1 MSGSLPLTPD
11 GTGECHAGISRVN
24 QIVSWLE
31 RHYQLAV
38 IAIAIAIYLG
48 CSFSPPSLMDDVD
61 SVQAS
66 ISRTMLRTGNWVTP
80 HLDGIKYFEKPPL
93 KYWMIAI
100 FFKLFG
106 DSAFVAR
113 LPMVICTIL
122 LCWLTAR
129 MGEWAFNRRTGLL
142 AGVMLATSIGLF
154 LFTRVL
160 ISDVALTLT
169 IALAMWSFLR
179 ALDSEERHPRRW
191 ALLFGASVGT
201 GLLFKGL
208 IAALFPL
215 ASGFLYLCFSHQ
227 LTKRETWRRLI
238 PLRSALIGLAIAAP
252 WHVLATL
259 ENPPYFYVSME
270 SGPGVYHGFFW
281 LYFFNEHILRFLNR
295 RYPRDY
301 NTVPRLL
308 FWSLHLV
315 WFFPWSVYFPGWLKL
330 RYRGSDRASHM
341 RLMALCWIGFLML
354 FFSFSSTQ
362 EYYSMPCYPAIALLL
377 ACAAAS
383 NDAWIY
389 KWLRRCDVL
398 LAITCTL
405 AAGAIAFILASVWGL
420 PTPGDISHALMQH
433 PSEYTLSLGHLGD
446 LTLSSFAYLRMPLI
460 VAGIAFVIGVLG
472 MLRLKPAARF
482 IAAAVMMVLFFHAA
496 RLAMITFDPY
506 LSSKPL
512 ADALLKSPKG
522 KLIVDDQYYTFSSVF
537 FYADTK
543 ALLLNG
549 RVNNLEYGSFAP
561 DAPHVFITDSD
572 LPRLW
577 SQPQRWYLVAEKDR
591 FEQIERMLGQDR
603 VFVVRKSGGKYLI
616 TNYQILNTA
625 ELRAPARV
633 PQPTEAGVNC
643 SGSLCLQERRR
654 SPIDGN
660 PSHPLYTQSAH
671 IVLHRAVSAAR
682 SYTAPLPVPAEKSQ
696 PVSDLENFH
705 S

>member
-1 MSGSLPLTPD
+1 MSDALRLTPMD
-11 GTGECHAGISRVN
+11 GAVEPDLEISHAK
-24 QIVSWLE
+24 QIVNWLE

-38 IAIAIAIYLG
+38 LAVAIIIYLG

-66 ISRTMLRTGNWVTP
+66 ISRTMLRTGDWVTP

-113 LPMVICTIL
+113 LPMVLLTVL

-142 AGVMLATSIGLF
+142 AGMMLATSIGLF

-160 ISDVALTLT
+160 ISDVALTFT

-179 ALDSEERHPRRW
+179 ALDPQERHPRRW
-191 ALLFGASVGT
+191 ALVFGASVGT

-208 IAALFPL
+208 IAAVFPL
-215 ASGFLYLCFSHQ
+215 ASGFLYLCFTHQ
-227 LTKRETWRRLI
+227 LAERETWRRLM
-238 PLRSALIGLAIAAP
+238 PLRSALLGLAIAAP
-252 WHVLATL
+252 WHVLATFD
-259 ENPPYFYVSME
+259 NPPYFFVSMK

-281 LYFFNEHILRFLNR
+281 LYFFNEHILRFLNK

-315 WFFPWSVYFPGWLKL
+315 WFFPWSAYLPGWLKL
-330 RYRGSDRASHM
+330 RYRGSDRASRM

-362 EYYSMPCYPAIALLL
+362 EYYSMPCYPAFALLL

-383 NDAWIY
+383 NDGWIN
-389 KWLRRCDVL
+389 KWLRRGDVS
-398 LAITCTL
+398 LAATCAL
-405 AAGAIAFILASVWGL
+405 AAGAIAFILASVWSL
-420 PTPGDISHALMQH
+420 PTPGDISYALTQH
-433 PSEYTLSLGHLGD
+433 PSEYTLSLGHMGD
-446 LTLSSFAYLRMPLI
+446 LTLSSFAYLRTPLI
-460 VAGIAFVIGVLG
+460 VAGIAFVIGAIGV
-472 MLRLKPAARF
+472 LRLKPAARF
-482 IAAAVMMVLFFHAA
+482 LAAAAMMILFFHAA
-496 RLAMITFDPY
+496 RLAMIAFDPY

-549 RVNNLEYGSFAP
+549 RVNNLEYGSCAP
-561 DAPHVFITDSD
+561 DAPHVFITNED
-572 LPRLW
+572 LARLW
-577 SQPQRWYLVAEKDR
+577 NEPQRWYLIAEKGR
-591 FEQIERMLGQDR
+591 LEQIESMLGQGR
-603 VFVVRKSGGKYLI
+603 VFIVRESGGKYLI

-625 ELRAPARV
+625 ELRKSWRV
-633 PQPTEAGVNC
+633 V
-643 SGSLCLQERRR
+643 
-654 SPIDGN
+654 
-660 PSHPLYTQSAH
+660 
-671 IVLHRAVSAAR
+671 
-682 SYTAPLPVPAEKSQ
+682 PVPSAG
-696 PVSDLENFH
+696 
-705 S
+705 

>member
-1 MSGSLPLTPD
+1 MSDALRLTPMD
-11 GTGECHAGISRVN
+11 GAVEPDLEISHAK
-24 QIVSWLE
+24 QIVNWLE

-38 IAIAIAIYLG
+38 LGVAIIIYLG

-66 ISRTMLRTGNWVTP
+66 ISRTMLRTGDWVTP

-113 LPMVICTIL
+113 LPMVLLTVL

-142 AGVMLATSIGLF
+142 AGMMLATSIGLF

-160 ISDVALTLT
+160 ISDVALTFT

-179 ALDSEERHPRRW
+179 ALDPQERHPRRW
-191 ALLFGASVGT
+191 ALVFGASVGT

-208 IAALFPL
+208 IAAVFPL
-215 ASGFLYLCFSHQ
+215 ASGFLYLCFTHQ
-227 LTKRETWRRLI
+227 LAERETWRRLM
-238 PLRSALIGLAIAAP
+238 PLRSALLGLAIAAP
-252 WHVLATL
+252 WHVLATFD
-259 ENPPYFYVSME
+259 NPPYFFVSMK

-281 LYFFNEHILRFLNR
+281 LYFFNEHILRFLNK

-315 WFFPWSVYFPGWLKL
+315 WFFPWSAYLPGCLKL
-330 RYRGSDRASHM
+330 RYRGSDRASRM

-362 EYYSMPCYPAIALLL
+362 EYYSMPCYPAFALL

-383 NDAWIY
+383 NDGWIN
-389 KWLRRCDVL
+389 KWLRRGDVS
-398 LAITCTL
+398 LAATCAL
-405 AAGAIAFILASVWGL
+405 AAGAIAFILASVWSL
-420 PTPGDISHALMQH
+420 PTPGDISYALTQH
-433 PSEYTLSLGHLGD
+433 PSEYTLSLGHMGD
-446 LTLSSFAYLRMPLI
+446 LTLSSFAYLRTPLI
-460 VAGIAFVIGVLG
+460 VAGIAFVIGAIGV
-472 MLRLKPAARF
+472 LRLKPAVRF
-482 IAAAVMMVLFFHAA
+482 LAAAAMMILFFHAA
-496 RLAMITFDPY
+496 RLAMIAFDPY

-549 RVNNLEYGSFAP
+549 RVNNLEYGSCAP
-561 DAPHVFITDSD
+561 DAPHVFITNED
-572 LPRLW
+572 LARLW
-577 SQPQRWYLVAEKDR
+577 NEPQRWYLIAEKGR
-591 FEQIERMLGQDR
+591 LEQIESMLGQGR
-603 VFVVRKSGGKYLI
+603 VFIVRESGGKYLI

-625 ELRAPARV
+625 ELRKSWRV
-633 PQPTEAGVNC
+633 V
-643 SGSLCLQERRR
+643 
-654 SPIDGN
+654 
-660 PSHPLYTQSAH
+660 
-671 IVLHRAVSAAR
+671 
-682 SYTAPLPVPAEKSQ
+682 PVPSAG
-696 PVSDLENFH
+696 
-705 S
+705 

>member
-1 MSGSLPLTPD
+1 MSDALRLTPMD
-11 GTGECHAGISRVN
+11 GAVEPDLEISQAK
-24 QIVSWLE
+24 QIVNWLE

-38 IAIAIAIYLG
+38 LAVAIIIYLG

-66 ISRTMLRTGNWVTP
+66 ISRTMLRTGDWVTP

-113 LPMVICTIL
+113 LPMVLLTVL

-142 AGVMLATSIGLF
+142 AGMMLATSIGLF

-160 ISDVALTLT
+160 ISDVALTFT

-179 ALDSEERHPRRW
+179 ALDPQERHPRRW
-191 ALLFGASVGT
+191 ALVFGASVGT

-208 IAALFPL
+208 IAAVFPL
-215 ASGFLYLCFSHQ
+215 ASGFLYLCFTHQ
-227 LTKRETWRRLI
+227 LAERETWRRLM
-238 PLRSALIGLAIAAP
+238 PLRSALLGLAIAAP
-252 WHVLATL
+252 WHVLATFD
-259 ENPPYFYVSME
+259 NPPYFFVSMK

-281 LYFFNEHILRFLNR
+281 LYFFNEHILRFLNK

-315 WFFPWSVYFPGWLKL
+315 WFFPWSAYFPGWLKL
-330 RYRGSDRASHM
+330 RYRGSDRASRM
-341 RLMALCWIGFLML
+341 RLMALCWIGFLMV

-362 EYYSMPCYPAIALLL
+362 EYYSMPCYPAFALLL

-383 NDAWIY
+383 NDGWIN
-389 KWLRRCDVL
+389 KWLRRGDVS
-398 LAITCTL
+398 LAATCAL
-405 AAGAIAFILASVWGL
+405 AAGAIAFILASVWSL
-420 PTPGDISHALMQH
+420 PTPGDISYALTQH
-433 PSEYTLSLGHLGD
+433 PSEYTLSLGHMGD
-446 LTLSSFAYLRMPLI
+446 LTLSSFAYLRTPLI
-460 VAGIAFVIGVLG
+460 VAGIAFVIGAIGV
-472 MLRLKPAARF
+472 LRLKPAVRF
-482 IAAAVMMVLFFHAA
+482 LAAAAMMILFFHAA
-496 RLAMITFDPY
+496 RLAMIAFDPY

-549 RVNNLEYGSFAP
+549 RVNNLEYGSCAP
-561 DAPHVFITDSD
+561 DAPHVFITNED
-572 LPRLW
+572 LARLW
-577 SQPQRWYLVAEKDR
+577 NEPQRWYLIAEKGR
-591 FEQIERMLGQDR
+591 LEQIESMLGQGR
-603 VFVVRKSGGKYLI
+603 VFIVRESGGKYLI

-625 ELRAPARV
+625 ELRKSWRV
-633 PQPTEAGVNC
+633 V
-643 SGSLCLQERRR
+643 
-654 SPIDGN
+654 
-660 PSHPLYTQSAH
+660 
-671 IVLHRAVSAAR
+671 
-682 SYTAPLPVPAEKSQ
+682 PVPSAG
-696 PVSDLENFH
+696 
-705 S
+705 

>member
-1 MSGSLPLTPD
+1 MSDALRLTPMD
-11 GTGECHAGISRVN
+11 GAVEPDLEISHAK
-24 QIVSWLE
+24 QIVNWLE

-38 IAIAIAIYLG
+38 LAVAIIIYLG

-66 ISRTMLRTGNWVTP
+66 ISRTMLRTGDWVTP

-113 LPMVICTIL
+113 LPMVLLTVL

-142 AGVMLATSIGLF
+142 AGMMLATSIGLF

-160 ISDVALTLT
+160 ISDVALTFT

-179 ALDSEERHPRRW
+179 ALDPQERHPRRW
-191 ALLFGASVGT
+191 ALVFGASVGT

-208 IAALFPL
+208 IAAVFPL
-215 ASGFLYLCFSHQ
+215 ASGFLYLCFTHQ
-227 LTKRETWRRLI
+227 LAERETWRRLM
-238 PLRSALIGLAIAAP
+238 PLRSALLGLAIAAP
-252 WHVLATL
+252 WHVLATFD
-259 ENPPYFYVSME
+259 NPPYFFVSMK

-281 LYFFNEHILRFLNR
+281 LYFFNEHILRFLNK

-315 WFFPWSVYFPGWLKL
+315 WFFPWSAYLPGCLKL
-330 RYRGSDRASHM
+330 RYRGSDRGSRM

-362 EYYSMPCYPAIALLL
+362 EYYSMPCYPAFALLL

-383 NDAWIY
+383 NDGWIN
-389 KWLRRCDVL
+389 KWLRRGDVS
-398 LAITCTL
+398 LAATCAL
-405 AAGAIAFILASVWGL
+405 AAGAIAFILASVWSL
-420 PTPGDISHALMQH
+420 PTPGDISYALTQH
-433 PSEYTLSLGHLGD
+433 PSEYTLSLGHMGD
-446 LTLSSFAYLRMPLI
+446 LTLSSFAYLRTPLI
-460 VAGIAFVIGVLG
+460 VAGIAFVIGAIGV
-472 MLRLKPAARF
+472 LRLKPAVRF
-482 IAAAVMMVLFFHAA
+482 LAAAAMMILFFHAA
-496 RLAMITFDPY
+496 RLAMIAFDPY

-549 RVNNLEYGSFAP
+549 RVNNLEYGSCAP
-561 DAPHVFITDSD
+561 DAPHVFITNED
-572 LPRLW
+572 LARLW
-577 SQPQRWYLVAEKDR
+577 NEPQRWYLIAEKGR
-591 FEQIERMLGQDR
+591 LEQIESMLGQGR
-603 VFVVRKSGGKYLI
+603 VFIVRESGGKYLI

-625 ELRAPARV
+625 ELRKSWRV
-633 PQPTEAGVNC
+633 V
-643 SGSLCLQERRR
+643 
-654 SPIDGN
+654 
-660 PSHPLYTQSAH
+660 
-671 IVLHRAVSAAR
+671 
-682 SYTAPLPVPAEKSQ
+682 PVPSAG
-696 PVSDLENFH
+696 
-705 S
+705 